1 MLTEKDKAE
10 KMGIFICL
18 IFSFYIFLSFFEVY
32 IQQFLG
38 PINRFYMLL
47 MAGILLIISG
57 FSLNLNVY
65 NVSILLWFV
74 FKCLSI
80 AWSNGSNS
88 NEVSSHL
95 ASQIGIVLMTA
106 VLSGINYNKRV
117 LDWCIKSLLIYS
129 FLYGILSLFFSRAYH
144 GIFAGRQVLTL
155 FGSQNDPN
163 NNAAF
168 LIFAVSLALY
178 SIVYEHRNM
187 ILNTVIILINSYSIF
202 LTGSRAGFLAIAFV
216 VGVVIL
222 MYPFR
227 KTRGERK
234 RDNALLSILF
244 ILALGFVLVFLSRD
258 YLPAE
263 IRDRL
268 LAFDEY
274 EEGSGRADKWE
285 NAMRLFSDSPIF
297 GKGWGGY
304 VLEGSNKGGVHN
316 TFITSLCDGGL
327 LGTILLIIPIIYII
341 VQAIKKHEILAVVVL
356 TNGVF
361 FALTLDA
368 INKRFFWNSIYI
380 AIMLL
385 NYDKVNSEPI
395 HVWYKK
401 DEILKGTEKQ
411 SYKYIR

>member
-18 IFSFYIFLSFFEVY
+18 IFSFYFFLSFFEAY

-80 AWSNGSNS
+80 VWSNGSNS

-117 LDWCIKSLLIYS
+117 LDWCIKSLLFFG
-129 FLYGILSLFFSRAYH
+129 FLYGILSLFFARAYH
-144 GIFAGRQVLTL
+144 GIFTGRQVLTL
-155 FGSQNDPN
+155 FGAQNDPN
-163 NNAAF
+163 LNAAY
-168 LIFAVSLALY
+168 LIFAVSIALY
-178 SIVYEHRNM
+178 SIVYEQKFL
-187 ILNTVIILINSYSIF
+187 IFNTIIILINSYTIF
-202 LTGSRAGFLAIAFV
+202 LTGSRAGLLSVVFV
-216 VGVVIL
+216 VGVVVL

-227 KTRGERK
+227 QKKEEK
-234 RDNALLSILF
+234 KDNALLSILF
-244 ILALGFVLVFLSRD
+244 IIILGFLLVYLGKD
-258 YLPAE
+258 YLPSN

-316 TFITSLCDGGL
+316 TFLTSLCDGGI
-327 LGTILLIIPIIYII
+327 LGTLLLIIPIVYII
-341 VQAIKKHEILAVVVL
+341 VQAIKRQEILALVIL
-356 TNGVF
+356 ADGVF

-368 INKRFFWNSIYI
+368 INKRFFWNAIYI

-385 NYDKVNSEPI
+385 NYDKVNSGPI

-401 DEILKGTEKQ
+401 DKTIKRTEKQ
-411 SYKYIR
+411 SCKYIR

>member
-18 IFSFYIFLSFFEVY
+18 MFSFYIFLSFFEVY

-57 FSLNLNVY
+57 FSLNLNIY

-80 AWSNGSNS
+80 VWSNGSNR
-88 NEVSSHL
+88 NEVSNHL

-106 VLSGINYNKRV
+106 VLSGINYNKKV
-117 LDWCIKSLLIYS
+117 LDWCIKSLLVFSFIY
-129 FLYGILSLFFSRAYH
+129 GALSIPFSQAYNVT
-144 GIFAGRQVLTL
+144 FTGRQVLTL
-155 FGSQNDPN
+155 FGAQNDPN

-168 LIFAVSLALY
+168 LIVAVSIALY
-178 SIVYEHRNM
+178 SLVFEHRFL
-187 ILNTVIILINSYSIF
+187 ILNTGIIVINSYAIL
-202 LTGSRAGFLAIAFV
+202 LTGSRAGFLSIAFIVGIV
-216 VGVVIL
+216 VL
-222 MYPFR
+222 LLPFR
-227 KTRGERK
+227 EKKEREK
-234 RDNALLSILF
+234 NNAFLTILF
-244 ILALGFVLVFLSRD
+244 IFFLSLLLIYIGKD
-258 YLPAE
+258 YLPTN

-274 EEGSGRADKWE
+274 EEGSGRTAKWE
-285 NAMRLFSDSPIF
+285 NALRLFFENPIF

-304 VLEGSNKGGVHN
+304 VLEGFNKGGVHN
-316 TFITSLCDGGL
+316 TFLTSLCDGGI
-327 LGTILLIIPIIYII
+327 LGTLLLIIPIVYII
-341 VQAIKKHEILAVVVL
+341 VQAIKRQEILALVIL
-356 TNGVF
+356 ADGVF

-368 INKRFFWNSIYI
+368 INKRFFWNAIYI

-395 HVWYKK
+395 HIWYKK
-401 DEILKGTEKQ
+401 DKTLKRTGKQ
-411 SYKYIR
+411 SCKYIR